1 MRELPGATSG
11 AQVTQILIRRP
22 TGLKGLYDR
31 MAGQIYQL
39 SGDNLEHCRHVLSTA
54 TTAYR
59 LMRKISEGVLAMG
72 KLAGALRLSFPE
84 DRIAAITDESREPHS
99 RLNVR

>member
-1 MRELPGATSG
+1 
-11 AQVTQILIRRP
+11 
-22 TGLKGLYDR
+22 
-31 MAGQIYQL
+31 
-39 SGDNLEHCRHVLSTA
+39 
-54 TTAYR
+54 
-59 LMRKISEGVLAMG
+59 MRKISEGVLAMG